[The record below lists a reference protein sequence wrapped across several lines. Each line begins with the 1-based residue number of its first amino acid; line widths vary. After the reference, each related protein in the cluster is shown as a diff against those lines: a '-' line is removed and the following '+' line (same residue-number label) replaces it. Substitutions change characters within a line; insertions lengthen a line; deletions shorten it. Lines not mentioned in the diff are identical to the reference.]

1 MCYGQIPAIGIFT
14 RKVSGKVLSS
24 FEIESIESILHTEYG
39 AAYENNIT
47 FTEMS
52 RVSHILFTEVRKRA
66 DCMFLK

>member
-1 MCYGQIPAIGIFT
+1 M
-14 RKVSGKVLSS
+14 LSS